1 MEIGTK
7 IKVLRLLAGKMQK
20 DLAYM
25 LDMQAA
31 TQINRWEKNMLI
43 PKANMLQ
50 KLGDALSINWPW
62 LQDSSFVFSNSN
74 EIYYRPL
81 TPYSVFSPRWLALLP
96 LELGELL
103 PDFWREL
110 KVERTWAFRAPCGG
124 GVAVVKTVG
133 PAIVIICR
141 PEIAESVLNSLP
153 LPTRIDISDSVFAS
167 VLLRSERLEDLFK
180 LCGITSDV
188 PPPEAETTPSSYA
201 VSISVKAEA
210 SLLIDQNKLY
220 QTITAS
226 VQKYI
231 AQAELENAEIEI
243 KITPPLSLREIV
255 LKNVDPV
262 LIKLAELAW
271 PE

>member
-1 MEIGTK
+1 MKIGSK
-7 IKVLRLLAGKMQK
+7 IKVLRLLSGKMQQ
-20 DLAYM
+20 DLAYLLGM
-25 LDMQAA
+25 KAS
-31 TQINRWEKNMLI
+31 THVNRWEKNIMS
-43 PKANMLQ
+43 PKTNMLQ
-50 KLGDALSINWPW
+50 QLGDALSINWPW

-96 LELGELL
+96 LELTELL

-110 KVERTWAFRAPCGG
+110 KVERTWAFHAPCGG
-124 GVAVVKTVG
+124 GVAVVKTDG
-133 PAIVIICR
+133 PTIVIICR

-153 LPTRIDISDSVFAS
+153 LPTRIDISDSVFSS
-167 VLLRSERLEDLFK
+167 VLLRSVRLEDLFK
-180 LCGITSDV
+180 LCGITMEV
-188 PPPEAETTPSSYA
+188 PPPEAKTTPSSYA
-201 VSISVKAEA
+201 VTISVKAEA

-226 VQKYI
+226 VQEI
-231 AQAELENAEIEI
+231 IMGAELENAEIEI
-243 KITPPLSLREIV
+243 KVTPPLSLKEIV
-255 LKNVDPV
+255 LKNLDPV